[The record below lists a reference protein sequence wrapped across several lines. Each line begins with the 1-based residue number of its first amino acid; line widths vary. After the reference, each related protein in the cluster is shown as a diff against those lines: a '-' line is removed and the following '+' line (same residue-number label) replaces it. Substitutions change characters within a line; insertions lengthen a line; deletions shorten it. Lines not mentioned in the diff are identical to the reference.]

1 MKFFTSRFDR
11 RQGTNP
17 NHGEPS
23 ADAASTAVGPFDV
36 SRQRGQASLK
46 LPSTQRLRTLSE
58 MHRCGQQMLS
68 LLNEP
73 SLRVLRV
80 DIGGLKWVN
89 SELLAQFARVHYR
102 ASQQGKHVILE
113 NASAAV
119 REVFHVTRFDR
130 FFELN
135 AGKDSL
141 DSWNQKVEA
150 GFFPNNV

>member
-1 MKFFTSRFDR
+1 MRFFTERFDR

-17 NHGEPS
+17 NHAAAADGASKAIAS
-23 ADAASTAVGPFDV
+23 ANV
-36 SRQRGQASLK
+36 SRQRDQVSLT
-46 LPSTQRLRTLSE
+46 LPPVEKLRTLRE
-58 MHRCGQQMLS
+58 TLHCGQQMLS
-68 LLNEP
+68 LLDDP

-80 DIGGLKWVN
+80 DLRSIKWVN

-113 NASAAV
+113 NASDAV

-135 AGKDSL
+135 A
-141 DSWNQKVEA
+141 V
-150 GFFPNNV
+150 